1 MQMKPKDLKIKIGTP
16 LEALWTRVKLEA
28 EMEMKVCENTIIVQK
43 ELLKIAKDK
52 ILLEKRK

>member
-1 MQMKPKDLKIKIGTP
+1 MTSKNSQGIVIGTK
-16 LEALWTRVKLEA
+16 LEAMWTRVKDATEIRILG
-28 EMEMKVCENTIIVQK
+28 MEEGLLVER

>member
-1 MQMKPKDLKIKIGTP
+1 MPKKNEGIVIGT
-16 LEALWTRVKLEA
+16 KLEA
-28 EMEMKVCENTIIVQK
+28 MWAKVKQATEMRILTMEEGLLVER